1 MVFQPGRSLA
11 VYGVLL
17 LLITGTLVKCSS
29 SILVKRVCQ
38 PTMAER
44 IPLALSR
51 PADPTL
57 VEGSLHVRRS
67 ETEFGMSSGPIDQL
81 QAYHNGQPNFT
92 HDGHGGYFRIVEE
105 TNNNSQ
111 IKPRESGHITG
122 NGNGV
127 AFKLD
132 QGMAI
137 PPPRNKKEERMV
149 TFEHF
154 MTTIKSILKLDS
166 NLLVAG
172 QLDSWLQL
180 SLVKRNP
187 GPLLNLSDLIDHTL
201 EFIKIAL
208 KSEYAKLSKG
218 RSDEE
223 IKYFLMKQCGKMTLE
238 EGIELFHPGTPEDQK
253 KSMRIFALGLLAF
266 NKNLSSTE
274 HSWSAQDLQELLRR
288 WNRFSGPDR
297 KPTWISWSEFDGL
310 VVKVVGFHPEKLEE
324 LRWYLKHLM
333 LWEIGDEN
341 QKLPLEELVHHTLL
355 WGKENDV
362 FLFNAHIR
370 DFYDLFYFED
380 LLSKGFMR
388 HITTNRN
395 LDKKITSLGIKL
407 SKEKQDSFKEFI
419 KIKLQTG
426 KPNFDLGN
434 VGLKQ
439 WEFLFEDWKKS
450 TGQTT
455 LETQPPKG
463 EEKTNAMFDTPKL
476 DQPIGTD
483 EHMEEIENPISFR
496 YFIILSRRVL
506 DLDIKALGHLE
517 TSLIKFKTAPFM
529 NVSKLLKHTLD
540 WLRDNFESKYIEL
553 LKQKSEVDIR
563 NDFKKN
569 YNNPTFDEILEFHLP
584 ETSEKERLSMRKFV
598 LGLSAVDGNKPAG
611 YQWNSENAQEL
622 FRHWNK
628 VSGPE
633 KESHLISLRNFNEIV
648 PNIFGVPP
656 ESVISLNKYF
666 KNLILWEMKNEKEEI
681 SLQELIHYTLLW
693 IKVDNVECKWH
704 KSDLQTA
711 MWHIEKRVYNY
722 LCKIRPH
729 LSETIASLEPDFSI
743 DQKREFL
750 LYLETEW
757 VKFAF
762 YQDSLK
768 PDYLKG
774 WIEDWKTNKDKTNS
788 ERVHETM
795 NPIGNHEA
803 VYPFKMDPMI
813 SVKRF
818 GIVGCCLYLEKYPDF
833 IEFLQ
838 KLSTVET
845 MKFLD
850 LITHVA
856 NWLKSKGEF
865 GSPSIEYI
873 SAQDWL
879 DLKVKFALEL
889 NKLSVEDYFKLHPD
903 ISHQKKSFWS
913 FISKR
918 LKTNTDSD
926 LWDLDKVEKLHE
938 EWKTRSKWSAWWE
951 NLKSKIYKLWRK
963 LMESLKGSSTTG
975 YKSPK

>member
-1 MVFQPGRSLA
+1 
-11 VYGVLL
+11 
-17 LLITGTLVKCSS
+17 
-29 SILVKRVCQ
+29 
-38 PTMAER
+38 
-44 IPLALSR
+44 
-51 PADPTL
+51 
-57 VEGSLHVRRS
+57 
-67 ETEFGMSSGPIDQL
+67 
-81 QAYHNGQPNFT
+81 
-92 HDGHGGYFRIVEE
+92 
-105 TNNNSQ
+105 
-111 IKPRESGHITG
+111 
-122 NGNGV
+122 
-127 AFKLD
+127 
-132 QGMAI
+132 
-137 PPPRNKKEERMV
+137 
-149 TFEHF
+149 
-154 MTTIKSILKLDS
+154 
-166 NLLVAG
+166 
-172 QLDSWLQL
+172 
-180 SLVKRNP
+180 
-187 GPLLNLSDLIDHTL
+187 
-201 EFIKIAL
+201 
-208 KSEYAKLSKG
+208 
-218 RSDEE
+218 
-223 IKYFLMKQCGKMTLE
+223 MKQCGKMTLE

-266 NKNLSSTE
+266 NKNISSTE

-483 EHMEEIENPISFR
+483 EHMEEIGNPISFR

-569 YNNPTFDEILEFHLP
+569 YNNPTFDEIIEFHLP

-611 YQWNSENAQEL
+611 YQWDFVDVQEI
-622 FRHWNK
+622 FRHWNR

-633 KESHLISLRNFNEIV
+633 KESRLISLSNFNDIV

-656 ESVISLNKYF
+656 ESVISLNNYF
-666 KNLILWEMKNEKEEI
+666 KNLMLWEMKNEKEEI
-681 SLQELIHYTLLW
+681 SLRELIHYTLLW
-693 IKVDNVECKWH
+693 IKFDNLESKWNN
-704 KSDLQTA
+704 SYFQIY
-711 MWHIEKRVYNY
+711 MWNIEKRLYNY
-722 LCKIRPH
+722 LCNIRPH
-729 LSETIASLEPDFSI
+729 LSETIDSLDPDFPI

-757 VKFAF
+757 QMCALHEN
-762 YQDSLK
+762 SLR

-774 WIEDWKTNKDKTNS
+774 CIKDWKTNTD
-788 ERVHETM
+788 ETM

-803 VYPFKMDPMI
+803 VYSSKMDPMI

-818 GIVGCCLYLEKYPDF
+818 GIVGGCLYLEKYPDF
-833 IEFLQ
+833 IEFLL

-845 MKFLD
+845 MKFSD
-850 LITHVA
+850 LIIHVA

-865 GSPSIEYI
+865 GSPSIELI
-873 SAQDWL
+873 SDQDWS
-879 DLKVKFALEL
+879 DLMVKFALEL
-889 NKLSVEDYFKLHPD
+889 NKLSVEDFFKLHPD
-903 ISHQKKSFWS
+903 LSHQKKSFWS

-918 LKTNTDSD
+918 HRNKTSWDVWDSE
-926 LWDLDKVEKLHE
+926 KVEKLHE
-938 EWKTRSKWSAWWE
+938 EWKTRSKWSVWWE
-951 NLKSKIYKLWRK
+951 NLKNKISKLWRK
-963 LMESLKGSSTTG
+963 LMESLKGSSTRA
-975 YKSPK
+975 YKSSK